1 MAKRALFSK
10 PEHWEV
16 HMTKTR
22 NRLISVGIALLVL
35 IAAALFII
43 PQKTAGAESWIDS
56 ATKFAGGDGTQGT
69 PYQISS
75 AEELA
80 YLAMMVNGGET
91 YDGKYFE
98 LTAANI
104 DLYGKEWTP
113 IGTSDKQ
120 FLGEFNGNGNTIS
133 NLTISG
139 GDNLGL
145 FAYSSGEIKSVYL
158 DNVNI
163 TTSLNAGNAGGVC
176 AFNNGTIDGCGVLS
190 GAISCASSNGGQL
203 GGISKENSGTISRC
217 FSNAAIKGA
226 NSAGIVYV
234 NRGNGVVQNCY
245 NAGTIEGLSTAGGI
259 SNNNYG
265 KITTCLNL
273 GEIIAKDVTDEDGYV
288 EKRGF
293 GICAMNQPG
302 ASLENCY
309 SDSDVCPKE
318 LFGGFRNTTVYYK
331 TTAEL
336 CDSSFLNDLNSNW
349 ESGSESGETNGRYRT
364 AIYTYPSLK
373 GVGTAATRKGGQT
386 YDFSVGAIGKKFE
399 DFTYIEKPEDFK
411 NIAKNLS
418 GNYVLKTDIDFKG
431 EVIEPIGDSESVT
444 GSGLSAPFSGN
455 FSGDGHKIL
464 NVTVKRELGSHS
476 GLFGAN
482 KGTIINLAVEA
493 DVSGTAYVGGICASN
508 ESGGRIADCSF
519 SGTVNGTKSYVG
531 GICGENKGGILRCAA
546 DGTVSGD
553 SSVGGICGSNS
564 GGDIENCL
572 NSSDV
577 TRKSSNGNIGG
588 IVGESVDNSTVNY
601 CISVGKT
608 AGAGST
614 YIGGVCGYA
623 YRATI
628 TNSYFDSEVS
638 AGLKAIYDA
647 FDDRDTET
655 LKGLTTAGLSGELPT
670 DFADKVWQAG
680 RSEVTAI
687 DGRAGTRTA
696 TYISLKNVGTPK
708 VLEST
713 PVYNFSLDGTVTW
726 ETYEPVASV
735 GDFRKIDEN
744 LSGNY
749 VLAGNINFGCNN
761 YLPIAYKSGTSFTG
775 KFSGNGH
782 TISNIKV
789 EYTDDLVGLF
799 GTNKGL
805 IMNLAV
811 SGEVTGEG
819 YIGGICAKNEGTI
832 YSCSFD
838 GEVKQLASTLRE
850 GKVGGICGIN
860 YATISN
866 CFNSADVS
874 GKNYIGGICGEMYGK
889 DPVVVYCVSVGKVS
903 GFTSSAIV
911 GGICGIGNGVSY
923 GVSSELSHCRFDMD
937 VSGSI
942 NLINNGDK
950 ITKRGDN
957 DSCRTETLCSNEIGS
972 FNPDIWN
979 AGKGVV
985 VTPDAKDGKFGTKTC
1000 YYMSLKCFGEP
1011 KPITGYVYNFAFA
1024 GGDADWQPYILIS
1037 SENVFRTYWQWDVK
1051 WSENFVLGDDI
1062 TLAYSLAPSDLIP
1075 TSLSTGTFSGMFS
1088 GNGHTVTLTDGST
1101 CGLFGT
1107 NKGTIINLAVKGNID
1122 SSLGSNMRN
1131 YSGGICAVNDGTIYG
1146 CSFEGKIYGGAN
1158 NTGAVCGLNN
1168 KTISNCFALAN
1179 VKATNG
1185 QVGGIAA
1192 LGKEDSKLQD
1202 CYFVGTVTTNATGL
1216 GVISVTSSK
1225 NCYYNNE
1232 VCQFDKEE
1240 SGKALTTLDMTS
1252 NGALKKM
1259 GFDEKIWE
1267 KRLNDTENGVAYYP
1281 SLKGSTYVPSIKY
1294 TTKLELNRVGDE
1306 EPVYDDDITFTT
1318 KATITFENDYYG
1330 DDISAEDNTGSF
1342 NAEVGGRKYTIIDN
1356 TFTDIAAEA
1365 GDVIYKLIHSGSDY
1379 FPKDYYENFVV
1390 KVGMKA
1396 LTVYEL
1402 NVELPDNRTFS
1413 NTAKEVTVTP
1423 QPDIRGVGELT
1434 VKYYDESGN
1443 PLTSAPVN
1451 AGTYTFKISA
1461 AVGDNYKAAADLS
1474 DESWKFTIEKAAA
1487 KTLPDTEVSY
1497 RWSTDKDITVN
1508 IAGLP
1513 ENMGQ
1518 VTVDRAKKDGTIVA
1532 GIFPNTCYSD
1542 GKLAFHLGP
1551 NTVDDIGKTGT
1562 FTVKLVTDNYE
1573 SVTFTVKIN
1582 LTNKDNQEAPDPA
1595 AFDVVFTND
1604 GSNLTA
1610 TISTAL
1616 KGVEYSF
1623 DGTTWSD
1630 VNTTTV
1636 AHLVDV
1642 TAYIRYAE
1650 TDELNFS
1657 ETVYKTVNSGHGALI
1672 HHEAVQ
1678 ATCRHDGST
1687 EYWECAACAKFYS
1700 DEAATT
1706 EVALA
1711 DTILAK
1717 TDHKWAV
1724 KYAYNKDSHWH
1735 KCEYCDATTEAES
1748 HVSSGEATTKTAEYC
1763 TVCGYIITPK
1773 KGGGSSGG
1781 HVSSGVHNRDNTTET
1796 NPAINGTQK
1805 TWTDIA
1811 ADLDKQGGGSAT
1823 ISMNGETK
1831 IPADVIKAI
1840 ADKKIKVEFV
1850 YDGTKSWLVDG
1861 AKITA
1866 VSAVDFSLLP
1876 GSVDAGSLRGVSG
1889 GKYRISANIPAD
1901 LKFAFQKQYAGEFVN
1916 VYKLVDGELVF
1927 RTCAKLAEDGTAV
1940 ISGMDAAGEY
1950 AVMVCRY
1957 SDRQG
1962 DVDNNGVLDIADA
1975 LALLRY
1981 SVGVDS
1987 GESLQLIDF
1996 NGDGKVDMA
2005 DARTVLRWSFG
2016 LSA

>member
-1 MAKRALFSK
+1 
-10 PEHWEV
+10 
-16 HMTKTR
+16 MTKTR
-22 NRLISVGIALLVL
+22 NRLISVGIGLLL
-35 IAAALFII
+35 FISAALFII
-43 PQKTAGAESWIDS
+43 PQKMAGAETWIES
-56 ATKFAGGDGTQGT
+56 ATEFAAGNGSQGA
-69 PYQISS
+69 PYQIST
-75 AEELA
+75 AGELA
-80 YLAMMVNGGET
+80 NLAKMVNGGET
-91 YDGKYFE
+91 DENTYFE
-98 LTAANI
+98 LTADIN
-104 DLYGKEWTP
+104 LGGKEWTP
-113 IGTSDKQ
+113 IGTKDNR
-120 FLGEFNGNGNTIS
+120 FLGKFNGNGNTIK
-133 NLTISG
+133 NLKISG
-139 GDNLGL
+139 GDSGL
-145 FAYSSGEIKSVYL
+145 FAYSSGEIRSIYL
-158 DNVNI
+158 DNVDI
-163 TTSLNAGNAGGVC
+163 TASMNPGNAGGVC
-176 AFNNGTIDGCGVLS
+176 VFNSGTIDGCGVLS
-190 GAISCASSNGGQL
+190 GNIRCASSYGGQL
-203 GGISKENSGTISRC
+203 GGISTDNSGTISRC
-217 FSNAAIKGA
+217 FNKAAVNGA
-226 NSAGIVYV
+226 YSAGIVYC
-234 NRGNGVVQNCY
+234 NRSAGTVSDCY
-245 NAGTIEGLSTAGGI
+245 NAGTIEGSSFASGI
-259 SNNNYG
+259 NISNYG
-265 KITTCLNL
+265 KIATCLNL
-273 GEIIAKDVTDEDGYV
+273 GVIIAEDRTYENGGY
-288 EKRGF
+288 EIRGY
-293 GICAMNQPG
+293 GICSSNDPD
-302 ASLENCY
+302 ASVENCY
-309 SDSDVCPKE
+309 SDSDVCPKK
-318 LFGGFRNTTVYYK
+318 LFGGLGNTTVYYK

-336 CDSSFLNDLNSNW
+336 CDSSFLSDLNSNW

-364 AIYTYPSLK
+364 AIYTYPSLS

-386 YDFSVGAIGKKFE
+386 YDFSVGAIGKTYE
-399 DFTYIEKPEDFK
+399 DFTYIETPEDFK
-411 NIAKNLS
+411 NIANNLS
-418 GNYVLKTDIDFKG
+418 GNYVLKNDIDFKG

-444 GSGLSAPFSGN
+444 GSGLSMPFSGN

-508 ESGGRIADCSF
+508 ASGGRIADCSF

-531 GICGENKGGILRCAA
+531 GICGENKGVILRCAA

-564 GGDIENCL
+564 GGDIENCF

-588 IVGESVDNSTVNY
+588 IVGQSVDNSTVKF

-608 AGAGST
+608 SGTDSG

-670 DFADKVWQAG
+670 DFADTVWQAG

-713 PVYNFSLDGTVTW
+713 PVYNFSLDNTVVW

-735 GDFRKIDEN
+735 EDFRKIEDD

-749 VLAGNINFGCNN
+749 VLARNIDFGGNN
-761 YLPIAYKSGTSFTG
+761 YRPIAYKSGTSFTG

-782 TISNIKV
+782 TISNIRV
-789 EYTDDLVGLF
+789 NYSDDLVGLF

-811 SGEVTGEG
+811 SGEVTGEE

-832 YSCSFD
+832 YVCSFD
-838 GEVKQLASTLRE
+838 GEVKQSATTLSK

-874 GKNYIGGICGEMYGK
+874 GKNYIGGICGEMCGK

-903 GFTSSAIV
+903 GFTGSAMV

-923 GVSSELSHCRFDMD
+923 GGSSELSHCRFDMD

-942 NLINNGDK
+942 NLINGTSQ
-950 ITKRGDN
+950 IAKRGDN
-957 DSCRTETLCSNEIGS
+957 YSYKTVILCSDEIGKIGS
-972 FNPDIWN
+972 FDSDIWN

-1011 KPITGYVYNFAFA
+1011 EPITGDVYNFACA
-1024 GGDADWQPYILIS
+1024 SGSADWQPYTLIS
-1037 SENVFRTYWQWDVK
+1037 SEDVFRTYWQWDVK

-1088 GNGHTVTLTDGST
+1088 GNGHTVTMTDDST

-1122 SSLGSNMRN
+1122 SKVGSSTDN

-1158 NTGAVCGLNN
+1158 NTGAVCGLNK

-1179 VKATNG
+1179 VEATNG
-1185 QVGGIAA
+1185 LVGGIAA
-1192 LGKEDSKLQD
+1192 LGKEGSELKS
-1202 CYFVGTVTTNATGL
+1202 CYFVGTALDNSKVGL
-1216 GVISVTSSK
+1216 ISISPSE

-1232 VCQFDKEE
+1232 VCQFDEEE
-1240 SGKALTTLDMTS
+1240 SGTGLTTLEMTS
-1252 NGALKKM
+1252 NGALEKM
-1259 GFDEKIWE
+1259 GFDGSIWE

-1342 NAEVGGRKYTIIDN
+1342 NAVVGGRKYTIIDN

-1390 KVGMKA
+1390 KVGKKA

-1474 DESWKFTIEKAAA
+1474 DESWKFTIEKVAA

-1497 RWSTDKDITVN
+1497 RWSTDKDITVSV
-1508 IAGLP
+1508 AGLP
-1513 ENMGQ
+1513 ENMGK
-1518 VTVDRAKKDGTIVA
+1518 VTVDGTKKEGTIIA
-1532 GIFPNTCYSD
+1532 GIIPGSCYSD

-1551 NTVDDIGKTGT
+1551 NTVDDIGKTGS

-1595 AFDVVFTND
+1595 AFDVVFTNN
-1604 GSNLTA
+1604 GSELTA
-1610 TISTAL
+1610 TIKTGL
-1616 KGVEYSF
+1616 NGVEYSF
-1623 DGTTWSD
+1623 DGKTWSN
-1630 VNTTTV
+1630 VNTTAA
-1636 AHLVDV
+1636 AHLKDV
-1642 TAYIRYAE
+1642 TAYLRYKE
-1650 TDELNFS
+1650 TDELNASAAVF
-1657 ETVYKTVNSGHGALI
+1657 KTVNSGHGKLV
-1672 HHEAVQ
+1672 HHAAVQ
-1678 ATCRHDGST
+1678 ATCQNDGSI
-1687 EYWECAACAKFYS
+1687 EYWECKTCAKYYS
-1700 DEAATT
+1700 NDAATT

-1711 DTILAK
+1711 DTTIEK
-1717 TDHKWAV
+1717 TDHKWSV
-1724 KYAYNKDSHWH
+1724 KYTYDKDGHWH
-1735 KCEYCDATTEAES
+1735 KCEYCDAVTETES
-1748 HVSSGEATTKTAEYC
+1748 HVSSGEATSAKAEYC
-1763 TVCGYIITPK
+1763 TVCGYIITPRK
-1773 KGGGSSGG
+1773 GGSSGG
-1781 HVSSGVHNRDNTTET
+1781 HVSGGGGRDTTPT
-1796 NPAINGTQK
+1796 DTRPIINGERK

-1811 ADLDKQGGGSAT
+1811 ADLGKQNGGSAT
-1823 ISMNGETK
+1823 ISLNGETTV
-1831 IPADVIKAI
+1831 PAEVIKAI
-1840 ADKKIKVEFV
+1840 ADRKIRVEFV
-1850 YDGTKSWLVDG
+1850 YDSTKSWLVDG
-1861 AKITA
+1861 AEITA
-1866 VSAVDFSLLP
+1866 VSAADLSLLP
-1876 GSVDAGSLRGVSG
+1876 GSVDTSSLRGVSG
-1889 GKYRISANIPAD
+1889 GKYRISADIPAEIR
-1901 LKFAFQKQYAGEFVN
+1901 FTFRKQYAGEFAN
-1916 VYKLVDGELVF
+1916 VYKLIDGKLVF
-1927 RTCAKLAEDGTAV
+1927 QTCVKLAEDGTAV
-1940 ISGMDAAGEY
+1940 IPGMNTPGEY

-1962 DVDNNGVLDIADA
+1962 DFDNNGVLDIYDA
-1975 LALLRY
+1975 VALLRY
-1981 SVGVDS
+1981 SVGIDS
-1987 GESLQLIDF
+1987 GEDFQLIDL
-1996 NGDGKVDMA
+1996 NGDGQVNCA
-2005 DARTVLRWSFG
+2005 DASIVLRWLVG